1 MKIRKR
7 YSYETV
13 VRMATIKE
21 LSIKCGVS
29 VSTVSKALNGYKDI
43 GDETRRNILR
53 IASEIGYFPD
63 SNARALKMKKTYN
76 LGVLFSTM
84 FNHGLRNEYFA
95 HILASFNEYATNRG
109 YDINFIEHN
118 IGNRKMSFLEHCR
131 YRNFDGVCIA
141 CADFFDSE
149 VLDVVNSKLPV
160 VVIDHVFH
168 EAISILSDNMD
179 GMRQLTQ
186 YIIDQGHS
194 RIAFI
199 HGTNS
204 SVTHNRLVSFYQ
216 ALKDNNITI
225 PPEYVIEGVYRDAEV
240 AESITQKLLDLPMR
254 PTCIIAPDDYSALGV
269 MNTVRRNGLKI
280 PDDVS
285 IVGFDGISL
294 AQALEPK
301 LTTIRQDTDR
311 IGAEAAKQLIN
322 LIENPMAT
330 TISNVY
336 LKVQLMRGGS
346 VRNMNPVM
354 GDEESQKD

>member
-1 MKIRKR
+1 
-7 YSYETV
+7 
-13 VRMATIKE
+13 MATIKE

-43 GDETRRNILR
+43 GDETKRNILKV
-53 IASEIGYFPD
+53 ATEIGYFPD

-95 HILASFNEYATNRG
+95 HILASFNEYATSRG

-118 IGNRKMSFLEHCR
+118 IGDRKMSYLEHCR

-141 CADFFDSE
+141 CADFLEKE

-160 VVIDHVFH
+160 VVIDHVFN

-179 GMRQLTQ
+179 GMRQLAQ
-186 YIIDQGHS
+186 YIIDQGHTN
-194 RIAFI
+194 IAFI

-204 SVTHNRLVSFYQ
+204 SVTHNRLVSFFQ
-216 ALKDNNITI
+216 VLKENNITI
-225 PPEYVIEGVYRDAEV
+225 PRDYILEGVYRDSDSAAV
-240 AESITQKLLDLPMR
+240 LTQRLLELPKR

-269 MNTVRRNGLKI
+269 MNAIRRNGLRVPEDI
-280 PDDVS
+280 SVA
-285 IVGFDGISL
+285 GFDGISL

-301 LTTIRQDTDR
+301 LTTIRQDTDK
-311 IGAEAAKQLIN
+311 IGTEAAKQLIS
-322 LIENPMAT
+322 LIENPMSTSIA
-330 TISNVY
+330 NVF
-336 LKVQLMRGGS
+336 LKVQLIQGGS
-346 VRNMNPVM
+346 VASKSKLSMTGTTN
-354 GDEESQKD
+354 